1 LLKMS
6 EGHFQQSLIAMRQ
19 SWLRDYILRRLLY
32 AVLIAWGVLT
42 VTFILVRVG
51 PTSPADKYLA
61 NVAARGQD
69 VAQVTAAI
77 EARYGL
83 DRPIYEQ
90 YFSYVGSLLRGDWG
104 WSLSTSMPVMKL
116 LKTHWIYSFQLILL
130 SSVFAALLGILIG
143 IYSAVKQYSKTDY
156 IATFLSF
163 IGISIPNFWLG
174 VMLILLFSVQFGLF
188 KTYYD
193 TGLPLFS
200 LANLKQLVLPVI
212 TLGTGMLAGYVRYTR
227 SAVLD
232 NLRKEFVR
240 TARAKGLPER
250 TVIGKHVFRNAI
262 LPLITIIMFD
272 LGSIVFGGAYLTE
285 IIFGIPGL
293 GRISFNAVFA
303 DDYAIV
309 VAVTLISAF
318 LVLII
323 NLVTDIT
330 YTYLDPRVRYD

>member
-1 LLKMS
+1 MKK
-6 EGHFQQSLIAMRQ
+6 
-19 SWLRDYILRRLLY
+19 SWLRDYIIRRLFY
-32 AVLIAWGVLT
+32 AVIIAWGILT
-42 VTFILVRVG
+42 ITLILVRVG

-69 VAQVTAAI
+69 VNQVVAAV

-83 DRPIYEQ
+83 DKPIYEQ
-90 YFSYVGSLLRGDWG
+90 YISYLGNLVRGDWG
-104 WSLSTSMPVMKL
+104 WSFSTSMPVIEL
-116 LKTHWIYSFQLILL
+116 IKTHWIYSFQLILL
-130 SSVFAALLGILIG
+130 SSIFAAVLGILVG
-143 IYSAVKQYSKTDY
+143 ILSAVKQYSKTDY
-156 IATFLSF
+156 IATSFSF

-174 VMLILLFSVQFGLF
+174 VMLILLFAVQFGVF

-193 TGLPLFS
+193 TSLPILS
-200 LANLKQLVLPVI
+200 LANLKQLILPVI

-227 SAVLD
+227 SAMLD

-250 TVIGKHVFRNAI
+250 TVIGKHVLRNAI

-293 GRISFNAVFA
+293 GRISFNAIFA
-303 DDYAIV
+303 DDYAV
-309 VAVTLISAF
+309 VVTVTLISAF
-318 LVLII
+318 LILMI

-330 YTYLDPRVRYD
+330 YTYLDPRIRYD